1 MSVGADRVRRGSP
14 TTNDDVWDLVR
25 DFWCSCFLP
34 PSLVACSE
42 GGLRGELRAW
52 RLMTIDSDLLTRSWP
67 VDAEDAPARCHQGDV
82 QLPLLASPICVQPGL
97 MGIAAR
103 ETTIV
108 WLIS

>member
-1 MSVGADRVRRGSP
+1 
-14 TTNDDVWDLVR
+14 
-25 DFWCSCFLP
+25 
-34 PSLVACSE
+34 
-42 GGLRGELRAW
+42 
-52 RLMTIDSDLLTRSWP
+52 MTIDSDLLTRSWP